1 MSAGAAPAPPALQLE
16 QVSAAYG
23 RYRALFEVSL
33 EVAEGSVTALVGP
46 NGVGKS
52 TIARVATGLVP
63 VTSGRV
69 RIGGRDVTGWPAWR
83 IARLGVAH
91 APEGRSVFATL
102 DVEGNLL
109 LTFRRGAG
117 RRAGAEALDR
127 AYARFPR
134 LGERRRQLAGTLS
147 GGEQRMLALAR
158 VLVVPPRLL
167 VVDELSL
174 GLAPKVVDEVFRAL
188 DEIRA
193 AGTSILLV
201 EQQVPRALQ
210 LASRVVI
217 LRKGRIVHDGPTE
230 ELGDLATAL
239 LPVR

>member
-1 MSAGAAPAPPALQLE
+1 VAAG
-16 QVSAAYG
+16 G
-23 RYRALFEVSL
+23 
-33 EVAEGSVTALVGP
+33 VTALVGP
-46 NGVGKS
+46 NGAGKS

-69 RIGGRDVTGWPAWR
+69 LVCGTDVSGWPAWR
-83 IARLGVAH
+83 VARLGVAH

-102 DVEGNLL
+102 DVEENLL
-109 LTFRRGAG
+109 LTFRRGAS
-117 RRAGAEALDR
+117 RRAGAEALER

-158 VLVVPPRLL
+158 VLAVPPRLL

-174 GLAPKVVDEVFRAL
+174 GLAPKVVDDVFRAL
-188 DEIRA
+188 EEIRA
-193 AGTSILLV
+193 SGTSILVV

-210 LASRVVI
+210 LAGRVAI
-217 LRKGRIVHDGPTE
+217 LRKGRIVHDGPTD
-230 ELGDLATAL
+230 ELGDLVGTL

>member
-1 MSAGAAPAPPALQLE
+1 VTGTPAGPALSLQHVSAG
-16 QVSAAYG
+16 YG
-23 RYRALFEVSL
+23 RFRALFDVSL
-33 EVAEGSVTALVGP
+33 QVAAGSVTALVGP
-46 NGVGKS
+46 NGAGKS

-63 VTSGRV
+63 VTGGRV
-69 RIGGRDVTGWPAWR
+69 LVGGQDVTGWPAWR
-83 IARLGVAH
+83 TARLGVAH

-102 DVEGNLL
+102 DVEENLL

-117 RRAGAEALDR
+117 RRAAAEALDR

-134 LGERRRQLAGTLS
+134 LAERRRQLAGTLS

-158 VLVVPPRLL
+158 VLAVPPRLL

-188 DEIRA
+188 QDIRA
-193 AGTSILLV
+193 AGTAILLV

-210 LASRVVI
+210 LAERVAI
-217 LRKGRIVHDGPTE
+217 LRKGRIVHDGPTS
-230 ELGDLATAL
+230 ELGDLVTEL